1 MIRISDLDFSYGS
14 ERFSFRLDQ
23 LEIRSGEK
31 IALIGPSGYG
41 KTTLLRIIAGI
52 VPFQAG
58 NFTIGETNWVEAPE
72 RKKVQKRREDFGIVF
87 QDFKLLPYLTVLEN
101 ILINAP
107 SVGREEALKVLDD
120 LRIKDKAKS
129 YPKQLSQGEQQRVA
143 IARALI
149 KKPGIILAD
158 EPTGNLDPETKQ
170 RAKSLIFEQCKATR
184 STLLFITHDMDLLDG
199 FDRVLNCKEFMD
211 YV

>member
-1 MIRISDLDFSYGS
+1 MIRITDLDFSYGH
-14 ERFSFRLDQ
+14 ERFAFRLKQ
-23 LEIRSGEK
+23 LDIRSGEK
-31 IALIGPSGYG
+31 VALIGPSGYG

-52 VPFQAG
+52 VPFQADS
-58 NFTIGETNWVEAPE
+58 FSIGDTDWVEAPE
-72 RKKVQKRREDFGIVF
+72 RKKVQKRREEFGIVF

-107 SVGREEALKVLDD
+107 TLGKEEALKVLDD
-120 LRIKDKAKS
+120 LKIKDKAKS

-149 KKPGIILAD
+149 KKPKVLLAD
-158 EPTGNLDPETKQ
+158 EPTGNLDPETKD
-170 RAKSLIFEQCKATR
+170 RAKSLIFEQCNATK
-184 STLLFITHDMDLLDG
+184 STLLFITHDMDLLEG
-199 FDRVLNCKEFMD
+199 FDRVLNCKEFME

>member
-14 ERFSFRLDQ
+14 ERFSFRLDR
-23 LEIRSGEK
+23 LEIRTGEK

-58 NFTIGETNWVEAPE
+58 SFSIDETNWVEAPE
-72 RKKVQKRREDFGIVF
+72 RKKVQKRRQDFGIVF

-101 ILINAP
+101 ILINA
-107 SVGREEALKVLDD
+107 SDVSRESAYKILEELKI
-120 LRIKDKAKS
+120 RDKARS

-149 KKPGIILAD
+149 KKPKIILAD
-158 EPTGNLDPETKQ
+158 EPTGNLDPETKD
-170 RAKSLIFEQCKATR
+170 RAKSLIFEQCQATK

>member
-1 MIRISDLDFSYGS
+1 MIRITDLDFSYGND
-14 ERFSFRLDQ
+14 RFAFRLDR
-23 LEIRSGEK
+23 LEIQSGEK

-52 VPFQAG
+52 VPFRAG
-58 NFTIGETNWVEAPE
+58 SFSIDETNWAAASEG
-72 RKKVQKRREDFGIVF
+72 KKVQKRREDFGIVF

-107 SVGREEALKVLDD
+107 AVGREEAYKVLEE
-120 LRIKDKAKS
+120 LRIREKSKS

-158 EPTGNLDPETKQ
+158 EPTGNLDPEAKE
-170 RAKSLIFEQCKATR
+170 RAKSLIFEQCNTTK

-199 FDRVLNCKEFMD
+199 FDRVLNCKDFMD